1 MDKVSNEI
9 KKAINDYGKEIVT
22 ERRLVYILSD
32 YGVLKDFRA
41 ERRILFDIIDD
52 GYASSILQ
60 LSKETGDASL
70 KICAFISDMHKR
82 YGYQIR
88 KLITVYQWFVE
99 GLGMKT
105 IPFDSI
111 LHYHPDEETIV
122 DIVIKGKYN
131 VKDPFSLLPNYRL
144 PEVSLYT
151 ETANSTEDITPIE
164 IHIQTILNDYGIK
177 IEELVS
183 YQTPVMYYITF
194 SLSSGIRITKL
205 QYLKDKISEAL
216 SPIGS
221 RLLVPI
227 PGTNRIGVEIPKV
240 KPNNI
245 SFFPALSTNR
255 QTNQNGLYCSI
266 GLEPDGT
273 PFSFYLE
280 NAGHVLISGMPK
292 SGKTNCIHSIILSLL
307 SWCNPCELKFAII
320 SSNNAS
326 FNSYENIA
334 KNFLVKSHSGDYIA
348 KNEEQISMLLSDLE
362 QEIDYRKKLLAK
374 ADSATIKDYN
384 VKFMTGDLNPDEGH
398 VFLPYI
404 VIIVDEL
411 SELNEIKNANY
422 AINSF
427 VKNGQDCGLCLV
439 LATGKRIKRA
449 FLSEETKKCL
459 HTKITFRHENLIM
472 AKSFM
477 DSNESLYLMPFGD
490 FLYQDGLTYNIK
502 RVSNALIEEKTKD
515 VLIQYLL
522 TQPSSKYDY
531 LLKHSEGT
539 NTITGYGHSLL
550 TDKELFIKA
559 AQLVVSNKKCNEA
572 FLQKELRCSFNT
584 AHEMILRFDE
594 IGVTKKN
601 GSSRTVLVYT
611 FDELNRLLK

>member
-1 MDKVSNEI
+1 MDKVSKEI
-9 KKAINDYGKEIVT
+9 KNAVDNYGKEIVT

-32 YGVLKDFRA
+32 YGVLKDLRA

-52 GYASSILQ
+52 GYASNILQ
-60 LSKETGDASL
+60 LSKEKGDASL

-82 YGYQIR
+82 YGYQIK

-111 LHYHPDEETIV
+111 LHYQPDEEKIAE
-122 DIVIKGKYN
+122 IVIKGKYK
-131 VKDPFSLLPNYRL
+131 VTDPFSLLSNYRQ
-144 PEVSLYT
+144 PEVSIYT
-151 ETANSTEDITPIE
+151 EIVNSTEDITPIE
-164 IHIQTILNDYGIK
+164 IHVQAILNDYGIT

-227 PGTNRIGVEIPKV
+227 PGTNRIGVEIPKD
-240 KPNNI
+240 KPNEI
-245 SFFPALSTNR
+245 SFFPALSPNR
-255 QTNQNGLYCSI
+255 QNTQKGLYCSI

-273 PFSFYLE
+273 PFSFYLD

-292 SGKTNCIHSIILSLL
+292 SGKTNCIHSLILSLL

-326 FNSYENIA
+326 FNSYEKIA
-334 KNFLVKSHSGDYIA
+334 KNFLVKSHSGEYIA

-384 VKFMTGDLNPDEGH
+384 VKFIAGDLNPDEGH
-398 VFLPYI
+398 FFLPYI

-422 AINSF
+422 AINTLA
-427 VKNGQDCGLCLV
+427 KNGQNCGLCLV

-449 FLSEETKKCL
+449 FLSEETKKSL
-459 HTKITFRHENLIM
+459 HTRITFRHENLII

-477 DSNESLYLMPFGD
+477 DSNEALNLMPSGD
-490 FLYQDGLTYNIK
+490 FLYQDGTSNNIK
-502 RVSNALIEEKTKD
+502 RVSNALIDDKTKD

-522 TQPSSKYDY
+522 TQPSGKSDY
-531 LLKHSEGT
+531 ILKHSESTDVISG
-539 NTITGYGHSLL
+539 NERSLL

-559 AQLVVSNKKCNEA
+559 VQLVVSNKKCNEA
-572 FLQKELRCSFNT
+572 FLQKELRCSFNM

-601 GSSRTVLVYT
+601 GSSRIVLVDT
-611 FDELNRLLK
+611 FDELNQLLK